1 MMWTRCSREWAGP
14 LAKLWCF
21 FISYVD
27 GLPSAPS
34 HTTRQ
39 PVILEEEG
47 LVDGSFTSLPS
58 TASAPASLRPPR
70 ALSQRGLGLG
80 GWGGGGSAHPR
91 RFSHSSMR

>member
-1 MMWTRCSREWAGP
+1 M
-14 LAKLWCF
+14 AKLWCF